1 MTYGSYYV
9 TIVNVEFNIKNAGSV
24 KMKII
29 AVNAGSSSLKF
40 QLLNMPQE
48 KVIISG
54 IVERIGIG
62 NSVLKIKLNDKK
74 IVETLEVLNHSIA
87 VSIVLKKL
95 IEFKVLKS
103 LDEIDG
109 VGHRVVHG
117 GEKFTDSVIITNEVI
132 KAIEK
137 VSDLAPLH
145 NPANLIGIH
154 AFQEALPRLKAV
166 AVFDTAFHQTMEK
179 EVFLYGVPY
188 EWYTKYGVRKYG
200 FHGTS
205 HKYVSLRAAELMG
218 KKPEDVNVIVLH
230 LGNGASL
237 CAVKGGV
244 SVDTSMG
251 LTPLAGIL
259 MGTRSGD
266 IDPAIVEFMCEKEG
280 KTVGEVIN
288 DLNKK
293 SGYLGM
299 SGISSDSRDLWSAT
313 HSGDKQS
320 FLTIKKQVKMIC
332 DYIAAYYVTM
342 GSVDAICFTAG
353 VGENAIFTRQ
363 LIAKRLAP
371 LGVELDSERNFIR
384 GEECLISTDNSKIK
398 LFLIPTNEEVVIAR
412 DTMRLTK

>member
-1 MTYGSYYV
+1 
-9 TIVNVEFNIKNAGSV
+9 
-24 KMKII
+24 MKII

-40 QLLNMPQE
+40 QLLEMPSE
-48 KVIISG
+48 NVIISG
-54 IVERIGIG
+54 IVERIGID
-62 NSVLKIKLNDKK
+62 NSIIKIKLNGDKL
-74 IVETLEVLNHSIA
+74 VELVEVKDHSIA
-87 VSIVLKKL
+87 VNLVLKKL
-95 IEFKVLKS
+95 LELKAIKS

-117 GEKFTDSVIITNEVI
+117 GEKFTDSIEITDEVI
-132 KAIEK
+132 KAIEE

-145 NPANLIGIH
+145 NPANLTGIK
-154 AFQEALPRLKAV
+154 AFQKALPQIKGV
-166 AVFDTAFHQTMEK
+166 AVFDTAFHQTMTE
-179 EVFLYGVPY
+179 EVYLYGVPY
-188 EWYTKYGVRKYG
+188 DWYEKYGVRKYG

-218 KKPEDVNVIVLH
+218 KNPEDVNVIVLH

-266 IDPAIVEFMCEKEG
+266 LDPAIVEFICEKEN
-280 KTVGEVIN
+280 KSVSEVIS

-293 SGYLGM
+293 SGYI
-299 SGISSDSRDLWSAT
+299 GISRNSSDSRDLWTAA
-313 HSGDKQS
+313 HGGDRQS
-320 FLTIKKQVKMIC
+320 LLAVKKQVKMIC

-371 LGVELDSERNFIR
+371 LGVKLDSERNFIR
-384 GEECLISTDNSKIK
+384 GEERLISADDSKIK
-398 LFLIPTNEEVVIAR
+398 LYLLPTNEEVVIAR
-412 DTMRLTK
+412 DTLRLTK